1 MVKGKVNTEATREG
15 LRLQAASLVV
25 VGGKSHD
32 EVAELLNV
40 AKRSL
45 GRWVKEYRAGERNF
59 SAGK

>member
-1 MVKGKVNTEATREG
+1 MNTEATREG

-40 AKRSL
+40 AKRS
-45 GRWVKEYRAGERNF
+45 WVG
-59 SAGK
+59 G